1 MSHRGSPARHLRG
14 LSALIIEKL
23 NSHRRCLF
31 MNTPAMVAGI
41 RSHLA
46 AAGLD
51 VPAAVQKG
59 SLVLSSDQS
68 HLLNGRF
75 DVGRMLQMLKDALR
89 QAFTD
94 GYQGLFATGDMAWE
108 LGDETDFSLLL
119 EYERGLDELFRT
131 LPALEGV
138 CQYRKDSVPQE
149 ALVDMLYTHRAVFV
163 NEKFSRV
170 NPYYLLPQCQPPS
183 PPKVSVGQVT
193 ETLARLN
200 GEA

>member
-94 GYQGLFATGDMAWE
+94 GYQGL
-108 LGDETDFSLLL
+108 
-119 EYERGLDELFRT
+119 
-131 LPALEGV
+131 
-138 CQYRKDSVPQE
+138 
-149 ALVDMLYTHRAVFV
+149 
-163 NEKFSRV
+163 
-170 NPYYLLPQCQPPS
+170 
-183 PPKVSVGQVT
+183 
-193 ETLARLN
+193 
-200 GEA
+200 